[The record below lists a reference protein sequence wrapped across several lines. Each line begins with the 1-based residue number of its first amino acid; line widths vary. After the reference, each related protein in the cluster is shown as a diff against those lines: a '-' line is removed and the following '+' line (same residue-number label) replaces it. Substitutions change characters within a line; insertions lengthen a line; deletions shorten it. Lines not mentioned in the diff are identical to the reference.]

1 MRRPWLKMI
10 APLAGL
16 LLLAGASAMAAQV
29 QQEEQ
34 EQVPVVRPPAKVS
47 PFITLSVDQT
57 TALAGNRF
65 ERVLLAP
72 PDEGSLT
79 PGSAWEIDMAQ
90 AVELAAM
97 PPAERWQAIRRN
109 LGLSPGSEK
118 DFLLWTELV
127 DALLIQLNE
136 LTEGGRTAG
145 TAGYGLRV
153 AFPGKDPDNRN
164 AADVALTFDSGKT
177 HDRES
182 LLMKGLVEAM
192 TGVEGFVSLR
202 DPEGDPVEGD
212 WLSDHPGL
220 ELRLLDQDGE
230 TVASMELKDYPYYCF
245 PRLLNVSE
253 WGSDFRL
260 VLAEREGESLRRD
273 LESGELVPAM
283 EARYVP
289 VRQGLRTRLDIELDL
304 VRAARPQMEEIQKEM
319 KFEEEKS
326 LGEVLAGAPVSVDS
340 VVGSFV
346 SLFPLLGPIL
356 GALPP
361 NPGIHFGIVQTE
373 DAGPQLF
380 FSARFKFKAE
390 VPDRSPRFV
399 TRGTIRLQVMT
410 AEGVG
415 SGTPAH
421 YIKVIW
427 CGRASEAELSLSSR
441 PIRRFPLGLGIGIV
455 PSMSPDLYS
464 AGLSYKVLKG
474 LELYAG
480 VGFRSTEGDVEG
492 SVSRTSF
499 VYGVTLDLE
508 SVVGLISRAVGKE
521 DSY

>member
-1 MRRPWLKMI
+1 MI
-10 APLAGL
+10 APLAGFL
-16 LLLAGASAMAAQV
+16 LIAGASAAAAQTL
-29 QQEEQ
+29 QEEP

-47 PFITLSVDQT
+47 PFITLSVDRT
-57 TALAGNRF
+57 TSLAGNRF

-72 PDEGSLT
+72 PEEDSLT
-79 PGSAWEIDMAQ
+79 PGGVWEIDMTQ

-97 PPAERWQAIRRN
+97 APDERWQAIRRN
-109 LGLSPGSEK
+109 LGLSPEAGK

-136 LTEGGRTAG
+136 LTEGGRNAG

-153 AFPGKDPDNRN
+153 AFPGKDPDDRN
-164 AADVALTFDSGKT
+164 TPDVALTFDSGKT

-192 TGVEGFVSLR
+192 TGVEGFVRLR
-202 DPEGDPVEGD
+202 DPEGNPVEGD

-220 ELRLLDQDGE
+220 ELRLLDRDGK
-230 TVASMELKDYPYYCF
+230 TVASMELKNYPYYCF
-245 PRLLNVSE
+245 PRLPGVSE

-260 VLAEREGESLRRD
+260 VLAEREKGPLRSEP
-273 LESGELVPAM
+273 ESGEFVPAM

-304 VRAARPQMEEIQKEM
+304 IRAARPQMEEIQKERR
-319 KFEEEKS
+319 FGEPKS

-346 SLFPLLGPIL
+346 SLFPPLGTIL

-361 NPGIHFGIVQTE
+361 NPGLHFGVVQTE

-390 VPDRSPRFV
+390 VPDRGPRFV
-399 TRGTIRLQVMT
+399 SKGTIRLQVMT
-410 AEGVG
+410 AEGAG

-421 YIKVIW
+421 YLKVVW
-427 CGRASEAELSLSSR
+427 CGRAGEADLSLSSR

-480 VGFRSTEGDVEG
+480 VGFRSAEDDVDG
-492 SVSRTSF
+492 SVSRTSL

-508 SVVGLISRAVGKE
+508 SVIDLISRAVGKE
-521 DSY
+521 DQ